1 MFYTFLKNPAA
12 ETLLGHSLEL
22 MAREIGKMPECSGV
36 RAVVLGGG
44 YGRGEGGAT
53 PEGALCND
61 LDFFVIPHDGISAD
75 SLQSAFRHLGRKW
88 KELLSI
94 DVDFFIVPAFQWL
107 IRNEKTLMVQELLA
121 GNRIIYG
128 DSSVLSGVPRLQWR
142 EGARLLLNRGTGL
155 LLSRRRIDRKSV
167 V

>member
-53 PEGALCND
+53 PEGAL
-61 LDFFVIPHDGISAD
+61 PISVSRSMMDSRFGRSSSYSED
-75 SLQSAFRHLGRKW
+75 SLISISSSSLMTAFPQIH
-88 KELLSI
+88 SN
-94 DVDFFIVPAFQWL
+94 P
-107 IRNEKTLMVQELLA
+107 
-121 GNRIIYG
+121 
-128 DSSVLSGVPRLQWR
+128 LSGTSAGSGKRSFP
-142 EGARLLLNRGTGL
+142 
-155 LLSRRRIDRKSV
+155 
-167 V
+167 

>member
-61 LDFFVIPHDGISAD
+61 LDFFVIPHDGFPQIHSN
-75 SLQSAFRHLGRKW
+75 
-88 KELLSI
+88 
-94 DVDFFIVPAFQWL
+94 P
-107 IRNEKTLMVQELLA
+107 
-121 GNRIIYG
+121 
-128 DSSVLSGVPRLQWR
+128 LSGTSAGSGKRSFP
-142 EGARLLLNRGTGL
+142 
-155 LLSRRRIDRKSV
+155 
-167 V
+167 